1 MTAVVLAAGRGR
13 RLSTSDASHLAT
25 AEQRAAAAHGLKA
38 LMPVG
43 DDGRRL
49 IDHAIARLVEGG
61 CDDIVLVAPPD
72 HGALAAHLAA
82 RSSDGVPVRIA
93 VQATPDGT
101 AGAVAAAA
109 PAPALHGGGD
119 CLVVNGDNLYPVEA
133 IRTLVGLDGA
143 ALAGFTRASLARDSG
158 YTPARI
164 AAFATVA
171 HRDGWVT
178 GLEEKPP
185 VDRIGPDTLVSMNLW
200 RLSPAVRQACAD
212 VAPSPRGERELP
224 AAVMLAIARGER
236 VRAVPVEGRVLD
248 LTTAADVAIVSD
260 ALAASGGRR

>member
-1 MTAVVLAAGRGR
+1 MQALVLAAGRGR
-13 RLSTSDASHLAT
+13 RLADSDVTRLAT
-25 AEQRAAAAHGLKA
+25 SEQREAASRGLKA

-43 DDGRRL
+43 HAGQRL
-49 IDHAIARLVEGG
+49 IDYVIERLVDGG
-61 CDDIVLVAPPD
+61 CDGIVLVAPPD
-72 HGALAAHLAA
+72 HQALTTHLAS
-82 RSSDGVPVRIA
+82 RPHTVPVRIA
-93 VQATPDGT
+93 VQATADGT

-109 PAPALHGGGD
+109 EVLHGAGD

-133 IRTLVGLDGA
+133 IRTLVGLEGA
-143 ALAGFTRASLARDSG
+143 ALAGFTRASLERDSG

-260 ALAASGGRR
+260 ALAATGGRR

>member
-1 MTAVVLAAGRGR
+1 MQALVLAAGRGR
-13 RLSTSDASHLAT
+13 RLAASDASPLAT
-25 AEQRAAAAHGLKA
+25 PEQREAAARGLKA

-43 DDGRRL
+43 GDGRLLVDFAIDRL
-49 IDHAIARLVEGG
+49 AEAG

-72 HGALAAHLAA
+72 HEALAAHLVSRRRGAA
-82 RSSDGVPVRIA
+82 SVRIA

-109 PAPALHGGGD
+109 EALNGAAD

-133 IRTLVGLDGA
+133 MRALVALDGA
-143 ALAGFTRASLARDSG
+143 ALAGFTRASLERDSG

-171 HRDGWVT
+171 HDQGWVT
-178 GLEEKPP
+178 AIDEKPP
-185 VDRIGPDTLVSMNLW
+185 VDRIAGDTLVSMNLW
-200 RLSPAVRQACAD
+200 RLSPEVRRACAD
-212 VAPSPRGERELP
+212 VPLSSRGERELP

-236 VRAVPVEGRVLD
+236 VRVVPAEGRVLD

-260 ALAASGGRR
+260 ALAATAGHR